1 MVPNKEEPES
11 DSELT
16 EEDATQP
23 EQPEEPAE
31 PAVENAVAEEPAAEE
46 ALQHV
51 VDAAE
56 LTKECVD
63 RLVEENGAEKA
74 LAEVGKCRVVKLR
87 NLAREYD
94 SLQIAGREISKA
106 NKATL
111 LEELKKLKKRGRVI
125 IVSAKDSI
133 EDKVTGLDL
142 GADDYLAKP
151 FHLAELHAR
160 VKSVIRRHQ
169 TDGNTKIEI
178 ENLTVCPD
186 NHTVFINGEELKLNR
201 KEFDLLYYFATN
213 PNRLIN
219 KTTLAEAV
227 WGDNIDQADSLDFIY
242 SQVKNLR
249 KKMKTAEATPEIK
262 AVYGFGY
269 KLITTPEA

>member
-1 MVPNKEEPES
+1 M
-11 DSELT
+11 
-16 EEDATQP
+16 
-23 EQPEEPAE
+23 
-31 PAVENAVAEEPAAEE
+31 
-46 ALQHV
+46 
-51 VDAAE
+51 
-56 LTKECVD
+56 
-63 RLVEENGAEKA
+63 
-74 LAEVGKCRVVKLR
+74 
-87 NLAREYD
+87 
-94 SLQIAGREISKA
+94 
-106 NKATL
+106 
-111 LEELKKLKKRGRVI
+111 LKKLKKRESVI

-169 TDGNTKIEI
+169 TDGNTEIEI
-178 ENLTVCPD
+178 ENLTVRPD
-186 NHTVFINGEELKLNR
+186 DHTVFINGEELKLNR
-201 KEFDLLYYFATN
+201 KEFDLLYYFVTN

-219 KTTLAEAV
+219 KTTLAESV

-249 KKMKTAEATPEIK
+249 KKMKTAEAIPEIK

>member
-23 EQPEEPAE
+23 EQPEEPAKPAE

-94 SLQIAGREISKA
+94 GLQIAGREISKA
-106 NKATL
+106 NKTTL
-111 LEELKKLKKRGRVI
+111 REELKNNYNKK
-125 IVSAKDSI
+125 
-133 EDKVTGLDL
+133 
-142 GADDYLAKP
+142 
-151 FHLAELHAR
+151 
-160 VKSVIRRHQ
+160 
-169 TDGNTKIEI
+169 N
-178 ENLTVCPD
+178 
-186 NHTVFINGEELKLNR
+186 
-201 KEFDLLYYFATN
+201 
-213 PNRLIN
+213 
-219 KTTLAEAV
+219 
-227 WGDNIDQADSLDFIY
+227 
-242 SQVKNLR
+242 
-249 KKMKTAEATPEIK
+249 
-262 AVYGFGY
+262 
-269 KLITTPEA
+269 

>member
-1 MVPNKEEPES
+1 MMRKRMVPNKEEPES

-23 EQPEEPAE
+23 EQPEEPAKPAEPAE

-94 SLQIAGREISKA
+94 GLQIAGREISKA
-106 NKATL
+106 NKTTL
-111 LEELKKLKKRGRVI
+111 LEELKNYYNKK
-125 IVSAKDSI
+125 
-133 EDKVTGLDL
+133 
-142 GADDYLAKP
+142 
-151 FHLAELHAR
+151 
-160 VKSVIRRHQ
+160 
-169 TDGNTKIEI
+169 N
-178 ENLTVCPD
+178 
-186 NHTVFINGEELKLNR
+186 
-201 KEFDLLYYFATN
+201 
-213 PNRLIN
+213 
-219 KTTLAEAV
+219 
-227 WGDNIDQADSLDFIY
+227 
-242 SQVKNLR
+242 
-249 KKMKTAEATPEIK
+249 
-262 AVYGFGY
+262 
-269 KLITTPEA
+269 

>member
-1 MVPNKEEPES
+1 MMRKRMVPNKEEPES

-94 SLQIAGREISKA
+94 GLQIAGREISKA
-106 NKATL
+106 NKTTL
-111 LEELKKLKKRGRVI
+111 LEELKNYYNKKTR
-125 IVSAKDSI
+125 
-133 EDKVTGLDL
+133 EN
-142 GADDYLAKP
+142 
-151 FHLAELHAR
+151 AR
-160 VKSVIRRHQ
+160 IK
-169 TDGNTKIEI
+169 
-178 ENLTVCPD
+178 
-186 NHTVFINGEELKLNR
+186 
-201 KEFDLLYYFATN
+201 KEV
-213 PNRLIN
+213 P
-219 KTTLAEAV
+219 
-227 WGDNIDQADSLDFIY
+227 
-242 SQVKNLR
+242 
-249 KKMKTAEATPEIK
+249 
-262 AVYGFGY
+262 
-269 KLITTPEA
+269 

>member
-23 EQPEEPAE
+23 EQPEEPAKPAE
-31 PAVENAVAEEPAAEE
+31 PAVENAVAEEPAVEE

-94 SLQIAGREISKA
+94 GLQIAGREISKA
-106 NKATL
+106 NKTTL
-111 LEELKKLKKRGRVI
+111 LEELKNYYNKK
-125 IVSAKDSI
+125 
-133 EDKVTGLDL
+133 
-142 GADDYLAKP
+142 
-151 FHLAELHAR
+151 
-160 VKSVIRRHQ
+160 
-169 TDGNTKIEI
+169 N
-178 ENLTVCPD
+178 
-186 NHTVFINGEELKLNR
+186 
-201 KEFDLLYYFATN
+201 
-213 PNRLIN
+213 
-219 KTTLAEAV
+219 
-227 WGDNIDQADSLDFIY
+227 
-242 SQVKNLR
+242 
-249 KKMKTAEATPEIK
+249 
-262 AVYGFGY
+262 
-269 KLITTPEA
+269 

>member
-31 PAVENAVAEEPAAEE
+31 PAESAVENAVAEEPAAEE

-94 SLQIAGREISKA
+94 GLQIAGREISKA
-106 NKATL
+106 NKTTL
-111 LEELKKLKKRGRVI
+111 LEELKNYYNKK
-125 IVSAKDSI
+125 
-133 EDKVTGLDL
+133 
-142 GADDYLAKP
+142 
-151 FHLAELHAR
+151 
-160 VKSVIRRHQ
+160 
-169 TDGNTKIEI
+169 N
-178 ENLTVCPD
+178 
-186 NHTVFINGEELKLNR
+186 
-201 KEFDLLYYFATN
+201 
-213 PNRLIN
+213 
-219 KTTLAEAV
+219 
-227 WGDNIDQADSLDFIY
+227 
-242 SQVKNLR
+242 
-249 KKMKTAEATPEIK
+249 
-262 AVYGFGY
+262 
-269 KLITTPEA
+269 

>member
-23 EQPEEPAE
+23 EQPEEPAKPAE

-111 LEELKKLKKRGRVI
+111 LEELKNYYNKK
-125 IVSAKDSI
+125 
-133 EDKVTGLDL
+133 
-142 GADDYLAKP
+142 
-151 FHLAELHAR
+151 
-160 VKSVIRRHQ
+160 
-169 TDGNTKIEI
+169 N
-178 ENLTVCPD
+178 
-186 NHTVFINGEELKLNR
+186 
-201 KEFDLLYYFATN
+201 
-213 PNRLIN
+213 
-219 KTTLAEAV
+219 
-227 WGDNIDQADSLDFIY
+227 
-242 SQVKNLR
+242 
-249 KKMKTAEATPEIK
+249 
-262 AVYGFGY
+262 
-269 KLITTPEA
+269 

>member
-1 MVPNKEEPES
+1 MWKRPVPDKEEPES

-16 EEDATQP
+16 EEEATQP
-23 EQPEEPAE
+23 EQPEEPAKPAE

-94 SLQIAGREISKA
+94 GLQIAGREISKA

-111 LEELKKLKKRGRVI
+111 LEELKKYYSK
-125 IVSAKDSI
+125 
-133 EDKVTGLDL
+133 
-142 GADDYLAKP
+142 
-151 FHLAELHAR
+151 
-160 VKSVIRRHQ
+160 
-169 TDGNTKIEI
+169 
-178 ENLTVCPD
+178 EN
-186 NHTVFINGEELKLNR
+186 
-201 KEFDLLYYFATN
+201 
-213 PNRLIN
+213 
-219 KTTLAEAV
+219 
-227 WGDNIDQADSLDFIY
+227 
-242 SQVKNLR
+242 
-249 KKMKTAEATPEIK
+249 
-262 AVYGFGY
+262 
-269 KLITTPEA
+269 

>member
-1 MVPNKEEPES
+1 MWKRPVPDKEEPES

-23 EQPEEPAE
+23 EQPEEPAEPAKPAE

-94 SLQIAGREISKA
+94 GLQIAGREISKA
-106 NKATL
+106 NKTTL
-111 LEELKKLKKRGRVI
+111 LEELKNYYNKK
-125 IVSAKDSI
+125 
-133 EDKVTGLDL
+133 
-142 GADDYLAKP
+142 
-151 FHLAELHAR
+151 
-160 VKSVIRRHQ
+160 
-169 TDGNTKIEI
+169 N
-178 ENLTVCPD
+178 
-186 NHTVFINGEELKLNR
+186 
-201 KEFDLLYYFATN
+201 
-213 PNRLIN
+213 
-219 KTTLAEAV
+219 
-227 WGDNIDQADSLDFIY
+227 
-242 SQVKNLR
+242 
-249 KKMKTAEATPEIK
+249 
-262 AVYGFGY
+262 
-269 KLITTPEA
+269 

>member
-23 EQPEEPAE
+23 KQPEEPAEPAKPAKPAE

-94 SLQIAGREISKA
+94 GLQIAGREISKA
-106 NKATL
+106 NKTTL
-111 LEELKKLKKRGRVI
+111 LEELKNYYNKK
-125 IVSAKDSI
+125 
-133 EDKVTGLDL
+133 
-142 GADDYLAKP
+142 
-151 FHLAELHAR
+151 
-160 VKSVIRRHQ
+160 
-169 TDGNTKIEI
+169 N
-178 ENLTVCPD
+178 
-186 NHTVFINGEELKLNR
+186 
-201 KEFDLLYYFATN
+201 
-213 PNRLIN
+213 
-219 KTTLAEAV
+219 
-227 WGDNIDQADSLDFIY
+227 
-242 SQVKNLR
+242 
-249 KKMKTAEATPEIK
+249 
-262 AVYGFGY
+262 
-269 KLITTPEA
+269 

>member
-23 EQPEEPAE
+23 EQPEKPAE

-87 NLAREYD
+87 NLAREY
-94 SLQIAGREISKA
+94 GREISKA
-106 NKATL
+106 NKTTL
-111 LEELKKLKKRGRVI
+111 LEELKNYYNKK
-125 IVSAKDSI
+125 
-133 EDKVTGLDL
+133 
-142 GADDYLAKP
+142 
-151 FHLAELHAR
+151 
-160 VKSVIRRHQ
+160 
-169 TDGNTKIEI
+169 N
-178 ENLTVCPD
+178 
-186 NHTVFINGEELKLNR
+186 
-201 KEFDLLYYFATN
+201 
-213 PNRLIN
+213 
-219 KTTLAEAV
+219 
-227 WGDNIDQADSLDFIY
+227 
-242 SQVKNLR
+242 
-249 KKMKTAEATPEIK
+249 
-262 AVYGFGY
+262 
-269 KLITTPEA
+269 

>member
-23 EQPEEPAE
+23 EQPEK

-94 SLQIAGREISKA
+94 GLQIAGREISKA
-106 NKATL
+106 NKTTL
-111 LEELKKLKKRGRVI
+111 LEELKNYYNKK
-125 IVSAKDSI
+125 
-133 EDKVTGLDL
+133 
-142 GADDYLAKP
+142 
-151 FHLAELHAR
+151 
-160 VKSVIRRHQ
+160 
-169 TDGNTKIEI
+169 N
-178 ENLTVCPD
+178 
-186 NHTVFINGEELKLNR
+186 
-201 KEFDLLYYFATN
+201 
-213 PNRLIN
+213 
-219 KTTLAEAV
+219 
-227 WGDNIDQADSLDFIY
+227 
-242 SQVKNLR
+242 
-249 KKMKTAEATPEIK
+249 
-262 AVYGFGY
+262 
-269 KLITTPEA
+269 

>member
-11 DSELT
+11 DTELT

-23 EQPEEPAE
+23 EQPEEPAEPAKPAE

-94 SLQIAGREISKA
+94 GLQIAGREISKA
-106 NKATL
+106 NKTTL
-111 LEELKKLKKRGRVI
+111 LEELKNYYNKK
-125 IVSAKDSI
+125 
-133 EDKVTGLDL
+133 
-142 GADDYLAKP
+142 
-151 FHLAELHAR
+151 
-160 VKSVIRRHQ
+160 
-169 TDGNTKIEI
+169 N
-178 ENLTVCPD
+178 
-186 NHTVFINGEELKLNR
+186 
-201 KEFDLLYYFATN
+201 
-213 PNRLIN
+213 
-219 KTTLAEAV
+219 
-227 WGDNIDQADSLDFIY
+227 
-242 SQVKNLR
+242 
-249 KKMKTAEATPEIK
+249 
-262 AVYGFGY
+262 
-269 KLITTPEA
+269 

>member
-23 EQPEEPAE
+23 EQPEEPAESAKPAE

-94 SLQIAGREISKA
+94 GLQIAGREISKA
-106 NKATL
+106 NKTTL
-111 LEELKKLKKRGRVI
+111 LEELKNYYNKK
-125 IVSAKDSI
+125 
-133 EDKVTGLDL
+133 
-142 GADDYLAKP
+142 
-151 FHLAELHAR
+151 
-160 VKSVIRRHQ
+160 
-169 TDGNTKIEI
+169 N
-178 ENLTVCPD
+178 
-186 NHTVFINGEELKLNR
+186 
-201 KEFDLLYYFATN
+201 
-213 PNRLIN
+213 
-219 KTTLAEAV
+219 
-227 WGDNIDQADSLDFIY
+227 
-242 SQVKNLR
+242 
-249 KKMKTAEATPEIK
+249 
-262 AVYGFGY
+262 
-269 KLITTPEA
+269 

>member
-23 EQPEEPAE
+23 EQAEKPAE

-94 SLQIAGREISKA
+94 GLQIAGREISKA
-106 NKATL
+106 NKTTL
-111 LEELKKLKKRGRVI
+111 LEELKNYYNKK
-125 IVSAKDSI
+125 
-133 EDKVTGLDL
+133 
-142 GADDYLAKP
+142 
-151 FHLAELHAR
+151 
-160 VKSVIRRHQ
+160 
-169 TDGNTKIEI
+169 N
-178 ENLTVCPD
+178 
-186 NHTVFINGEELKLNR
+186 
-201 KEFDLLYYFATN
+201 
-213 PNRLIN
+213 
-219 KTTLAEAV
+219 
-227 WGDNIDQADSLDFIY
+227 
-242 SQVKNLR
+242 
-249 KKMKTAEATPEIK
+249 
-262 AVYGFGY
+262 
-269 KLITTPEA
+269 